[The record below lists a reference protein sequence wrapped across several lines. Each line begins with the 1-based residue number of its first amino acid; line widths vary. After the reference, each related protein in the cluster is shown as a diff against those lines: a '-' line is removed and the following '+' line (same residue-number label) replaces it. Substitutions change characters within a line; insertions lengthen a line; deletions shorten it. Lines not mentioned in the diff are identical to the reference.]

1 VKPTPKAGN
10 KPSPHSIVRGLDKPG
25 SSATVSIFIGKT
37 EIPSFTSYD
46 DVIKNRDSKQPIR
59 EAYPIVKTKKSEN

>member
-1 VKPTPKAGN
+1 VDFIKRDQRIFGQYLLQ
-10 KPSPHSIVRGLDKPG
+10 H
-25 SSATVSIFIGKT
+25 IFIGKT